1 MNVRRIMPSAKA
13 LLYDGTNKR
22 ELFEFTNTD
31 YRDLKS
37 RLNLRGTK
45 EDYLNS
51 SSTDIKFI
59 YKNVVYGAYAGN
71 VICIED
77 EILYL
82 YNSLSVFR
90 SIFTEV

>member
-1 MNVRRIMPSAKA
+1 MNVRRIMPPARA

-22 ELFEFTNTD
+22 ELFEFTNTN
-31 YRDLKS
+31 YRDVKS
-37 RLNLRGTK
+37 RLHLSGTE
-45 EDYLNS
+45 EDYLNN

-59 YKNVVYGAYAGN
+59 YKNVMYGAYAGN

-77 EILYL
+77 GILYL
-82 YNSLSVFR
+82 YNSLSAFR